1 MSIEPPP
8 TTPSSP
14 SARFFPC
21 KQCGAKLQYE
31 PGTKHLKCPYCSAEN
46 EIAVA
51 DEPAAELDF
60 DAALARLESSTPT
73 EKTDTVQCDGCRA
86 VLTLAPNITSLAC
99 PFCGTNIVNQGRTTS
114 LIKPNAVLPFAIKRE
129 AAVESYRKWIKSR
142 WFAPSKLKSQALLD
156 ATLQGLYLPAWTYDC
171 DTNTSYTGERG
182 DAYYVSV
189 TVMVNGKPQIRQER
203 RIRWTPVSGAVFV
216 QFDDV
221 LVLASPTLPPK
232 LTEKLE
238 PWDLKTCLPYS
249 DDFLAGFTAECYQTD
264 LKQGFGVAKEKMA
277 PEIDAAI
284 RSDIGGDEQRI
295 SSRSSR
301 YSRITFKHILLPVW
315 VSAYRFGGKV
325 FQFLINAR
333 TGEVQGQRPYS
344 ALKIAMAVLAGLIVI
359 GIIIVIA
366 QR

>member
-1 MSIEPPP
+1 MRGWNR
-8 TTPSSP
+8 SSY
-14 SARFFPC
+14 S
-21 KQCGAKLQYE
+21 
-31 PGTKHLKCPYCSAEN
+31 
-46 EIAVA
+46 
-51 DEPAAELDF
+51 
-60 DAALARLESSTPT
+60 
-73 EKTDTVQCDGCRA
+73 
-86 VLTLAPNITSLAC
+86 
-99 PFCGTNIVNQGRTTS
+99 
-114 LIKPNAVLPFAIKRE
+114 
-129 AAVESYRKWIKSR
+129 
-142 WFAPSKLKSQALLD
+142 
-156 ATLQGLYLPAWTYDC
+156 
-171 DTNTSYTGERG
+171 GERG

-189 TVMVNGKPQIRQER
+189 TVMVNGKPQMRQER

-216 QFDDV
+216 KFDDV

-264 LKQGFGVAKEKMA
+264 LKQGFGIAKEKMA

-295 SSRSSR
+295 HSRSSR

-344 ALKIAMAVLAGLIVI
+344 WIKITLAALAGLIVV
-359 GIIIVIA
+359 GVLIA
-366 QR
+366 VFNR